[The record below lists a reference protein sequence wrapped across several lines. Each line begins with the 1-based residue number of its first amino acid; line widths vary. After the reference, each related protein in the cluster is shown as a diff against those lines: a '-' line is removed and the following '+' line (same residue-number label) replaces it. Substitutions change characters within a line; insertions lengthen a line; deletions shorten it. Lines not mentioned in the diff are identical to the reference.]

1 MGLVTSLR
9 LLVLSLGVA
18 LGVFFPFISV
28 ILADRGFGPG
38 EIGLITS
45 LAALGSTIAVP
56 MWGHLA
62 DVRWGRPQTLRI
74 CAIGGAITVAALL
87 VAWPA
92 AIVVVLVIVF
102 WFFQSSWQ
110 PLADAITVNSLRDR
124 DGYAR
129 IRLLTSIAFAV
140 GTIAAGVLYERT
152 GYAAAYAVFAIA
164 AVALALTTLRV
175 PDVERADLA
184 AHMGPRGASVG
195 ADSDGT
201 PARTRRGNPR
211 TWRFGSSSVA
221 LRLAPK
227 LALVLFGV
235 ALLHVGIISGFTFL
249 GLRLVE
255 LGSGPTEVALSSGV
269 SAFTEVPA
277 MLAAG
282 WFASRIGLRGMFTGS
297 ALLYAVC
304 LALWT
309 FSDVPALII
318 ASRAVTGVAFAGVVV
333 ATVLTIAAFLP
344 ADLQAT
350 GQALFQMTA
359 FGAAAVVAN
368 VLGGLLYE
376 LVGHAAVFGLGA
388 VLALAAAV
396 VGWLAVPAR
405 QRPTPVRYGS

>member
-1 MGLVTSLR
+1 MTSLR

-56 MWGHLA
+56 TWGHLA

-74 CAIGGAITVAALL
+74 CAIGGAITVTALL
-87 VAWPA
+87 AAWPA
-92 AIVVVLVIVF
+92 AIVVALVIVF

-110 PLADAITVNSLRDR
+110 PLADAITVNAVSGR

-129 IRLLTSIAFAV
+129 IRLLTSIAFALS
-140 GTIAAGVLYERT
+140 TIAAGILYERT
-152 GYAAAYAVFAIA
+152 GYAASYAAFAVT
-164 AVALALTTLRV
+164 AVILALTTLRV

-184 AHMGPRGASVG
+184 AHLPPSAAAPSTEPHGNGGRGPR
-195 ADSDGT
+195 
-201 PARTRRGNPR
+201 RGSPR

-227 LALVLFGV
+227 LALVLTGV

-282 WFASRIGLRGMFTGS
+282 WFVARIGLRGMFTGS
-297 ALLYAVC
+297 ALLYAAC

-309 FSDVPALII
+309 FTDVPVLII
-318 ASRAVTGVAFAGVVV
+318 ASRVVTGVAFAGIVVS
-333 ATVLTIAAFLP
+333 TVLTIATFLP

-359 FGAAAVVAN
+359 FGVAAVVAN
-368 VLGGLLYE
+368 VVGGILYE
-376 LVGHAAVFGLGA
+376 FVGHAAVFGVGV

-405 QRPTPVRYGS
+405 QAPAPVRYRS